1 MNEVKR
7 DYWENGQLRHEYP
20 YVDGNRHGL
29 SRWWHENGQ
38 LWCEEPYVDGKQHGL
53 CRYWHENG
61 QLWSI
66 DLYNNGA
73 HVCEWRA
80 RGHHSIDITKLS
92 FR

>member
-7 DYWENGQLRHEYP
+7 KYWENGQLSHEYP
-20 YVDGNRHGL
+20 YVDG
-29 SRWWHENGQ
+29 
-38 LWCEEPYVDGKQHGL
+38 KAHGL
-53 CRYWHENG
+53 CRRWRENG

-73 HVCEWRA
+73 HVCEWQA
-80 RGHHSIDITKLS
+80 KGQHSIDITKLS